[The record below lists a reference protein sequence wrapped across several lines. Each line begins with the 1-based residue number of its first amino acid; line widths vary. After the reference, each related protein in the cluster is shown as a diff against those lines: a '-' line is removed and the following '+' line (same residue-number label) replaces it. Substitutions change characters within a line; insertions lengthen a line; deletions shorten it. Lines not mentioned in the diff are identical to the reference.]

1 MSNLFNQIV
10 EKSNNS
16 FIEKLGI
23 MFHLM
28 KIDLSNYNFE
38 KEDNNSE
45 IKFND
50 FSLNSEYKFAGKYF
64 NKVGTSLTIW
74 LGYFAE
80 YGFCIS
86 FWIAERHL
94 NNSILNALEDFGYNC
109 LCSYSGAK
117 YKNSE
122 EKYWLNIELKA
133 TTDNDYL
140 INQPETYQKSLQD
153 EVDKIMTTITKEI
166 ETWKK

>member
-1 MSNLFNQIV
+1 MSNLLNQIV
-10 EKSNNS
+10 EESNNS

-28 KIDLSNYNFE
+28 KVDLSNYNFE
-38 KEDNNSE
+38 EEDNNSE

-50 FSLNSEYKFAGKYF
+50 FSLNIKYKFAGKYF

-74 LGYFAE
+74 LGYYAE

-86 FWIAERHL
+86 FWIEERHL
-94 NNSILNALEDFGYNC
+94 RNSILNAIEDLGYNC

-117 YKNSE
+117 QKNSE
-122 EKYWLNIELKA
+122 EKYWLNIKLK
-133 TTDNDYL
+133 TTTYNDIL
-140 INQPETYQKSLQD
+140 IYQSEAYKKAIQD
-153 EVDKIMTTITKEI
+153 EVDKIMTAIMKEI
-166 ETWKK
+166 DKWKN